1 MDPVAAL
8 RTLGGLL
15 VPPRCAICAAAT
27 GASDLVCD
35 ACARAIDTAPSGQ
48 GVVAGV
54 GPVTW
59 SAPYAGVPRD
69 LVAALKF
76 RAGLPLARVAG
87 RSIAAAL
94 PAGLDRWTV
103 VAAPPAPFRHRRRGF
118 DPAELIADEVA
129 AGLGLARAAALRRSN
144 GPRQVGRPRSE
155 RLRSPPRVRAT
166 RPAPPRVLLIDDVLT
181 TGATLAACSSALR
194 AAGSTDVRAAVFAR
208 ALGET
213 GRGA

>member
-1 MDPVAAL
+1 VDRILATRSL
-8 RTLGGLL
+8 IGLL
-15 VPPRCAICAAAT
+15 VPPRCAICARAT
-27 GASDLVCD
+27 SASDLVCE
-35 ACARAIDTAPSGQ
+35 ACALAIETAPSGA

-59 SAPYAGVPRD
+59 SAPYGGEARD

-76 RAGLPLARVAG
+76 RASLPLAGIVG

-94 PAGLDRWTV
+94 PPGLDRPTV
-103 VAAPPAPFRHRRRGF
+103 VAAPPAPWRYRRRGF
-118 DPAELIADEVA
+118 DPAELIAAEVA
-129 AGLGLARAAALRRSN
+129 ASLGLARAAALRRSN
-144 GPRQVGRPRSE
+144 GPRQVGRARSE
-155 RLRSPPRVRAT
+155 RLGSPPRVWASRRA
-166 RPAPPRVLLIDDVLT
+166 PASVLLVDDVLT
-181 TGATLAACSSALR
+181 TGATLAACAQALR